1 MNNIHLC
8 LTQNGGTQA
17 IQQGQVAGPSCIQ
30 RQNNNNSRD
39 NNVLQFSH
47 PEYTFQYES
56 EYLQQPHS
64 YSNCMNVV
72 QTQQLTRLQHY
83 SQNGNN
89 YSNSSL
95 QPGEC
100 RFVQVDQQQFNNLS
114 SSFPFPLKHE
124 NDTEPS
130 SDESNISEHQNGV
143 IRKAERIRTMKDF
156 LPSTISMINPQLSC
170 LIHSEEAGLLNPMAT
185 FCSVP
190 GRLSLLSSAA
200 KYKVTVGEIQ
210 RRINPPE
217 SLNASVLGGILR
229 RAKSKDGGK
238 SLRDQL
244 KVVGLTL
251 PAGRRKASNVNSLT
265 ALVEYEASQ
274 LAVDFD
280 KLCENDFPSKEMAE
294 YIFKTRC
301 QDEAVREQRKSMI
314 LMTKQL
320 VQEFNTILSLDGS
333 PSCNNSPRQ
342 TLDPVIQIPLTHFS
356 LVTHGF
362 GGSAVQSSLNAFS
375 NYLNELLRIME
386 TTEL

>member
-8 LTQNGGTQA
+8 VSQNGSAQS
-17 IQQGQVAGPSCIQ
+17 IQQSQVAGPSCIQ
-30 RQNNNNSRD
+30 RQSNGNRD
-39 NNVLQFSH
+39 NVLQFDN
-47 PEYTFQYES
+47 YNFQYDNEQ
-56 EYLQQPHS
+56 YLHAQPQAYNNNMDMIHSQHLSRLHS
-64 YSNCMNVV
+64 YS
-72 QTQQLTRLQHY
+72 
-83 SQNGNN
+83 QNENN
-89 YSNSSL
+89 YLNTSGHPN
-95 QPGEC
+95 EC
-100 RFVQVDQQQFNNLS
+100 RFVQLSQHQFNHIS

-143 IRKAERIRTMKDF
+143 IRKVERARSMKSF
-156 LPSTISMINPQLSC
+156 LPTAISMIDPQLSC
-170 LIHSEEAGLLNPMAT
+170 LIQQADEAGLLNPMAT

-265 ALVEYEASQ
+265 ALVEYEANQ
-274 LAVDFD
+274 LAIDFD
-280 KLCENDFPSKEMAE
+280 KLCENEFPSKQMAE
-294 YIFKTRC
+294 FVMKTRC
-301 QDEAVREQRKSMI
+301 REDSAKEQRKNMV
-314 LMTKQL
+314 MMAKQL
-320 VQEFNTILSLDGS
+320 VQEFNNILSLDGS
-333 PSCNNSPRQ
+333 PSCNNPPRQ
-342 TLDPVIQIPLTHFS
+342 TLDPAIQGPLTHFS

-375 NYLNELLRIME
+375 NYLNELVRLIE
-386 TTEL
+386 AK